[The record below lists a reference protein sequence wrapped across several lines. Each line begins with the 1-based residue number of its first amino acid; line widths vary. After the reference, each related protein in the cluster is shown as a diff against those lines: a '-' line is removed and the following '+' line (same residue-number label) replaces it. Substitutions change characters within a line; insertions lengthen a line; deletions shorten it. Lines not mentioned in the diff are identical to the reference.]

1 MNLLERAVVDKN
13 VDQEKWLEERR
24 KGVTATE
31 VSKLA
36 KGQPAVRRNLLAEK
50 QSGES
55 AFKGNR
61 YTNWGLEREQVIA
74 GLIEFHG
81 GFEASDIL
89 FFSEGNHR
97 HLATPDAIYL
107 AEDHNLIAEIKTS
120 KHDLSSQGPHFR
132 RSTYCD
138 QMQWQMYV
146 CNATRCL
153 YVWEQHDDNWV
164 EGMDG
169 VERPSP
175 ILRTW
180 EWIDRNDA
188 RIAELVLI
196 ADEFLEHMDW
206 IAE

>member
-13 VDQEKWLEERR
+13 VDEFQWLEERR

-50 QSGES
+50 ETGES
-55 AFKGNR
+55 SFHGNR

-74 GLIEFHG
+74 GEMEVKF

-89 FFSEGNHR
+89 FFSDSNQR

-120 KHDLSSQGPHFR
+120 KHNLASTGSHFQK
-132 RSTYCD
+132 STYQD
-138 QMQWQMYV
+138 QMQWQLYV
-146 CNATRCL
+146 CNAMRCL
-153 YVWEQHDDNWV
+153 YAWEQHDDNWV
-164 EGMDG
+164 EDEFG
-169 VERPSP
+169 VERPTP
-175 ILRTW
+175 TLRTW
-180 EWIDRNDA
+180 EWIERDDA

-196 ADEFLEHMDW
+196 ADEFLAEMDW
-206 IAE
+206 NNA